1 MPKLEEFITT
11 LNTLKT
17 LSQSITE
24 EQRKGLLQQAVQE
37 HGLSIDEASE
47 ILNASGLIV
56 GERVNFFEVLG
67 FTIEEIENQTEE
79 AITINVDIAHNKY
92 YTESLRAGG
101 LPRPDGK
108 TQEQWRNILNQARDT
123 LKNPQKRIEHIT
135 SLNTETPQP
144 IDPIPIENHPI
155 SEIDA
160 IAPPEITSISTA
172 MPNDMVHIPAG
183 EFQMGNNHKDK
194 NTQDDLAKTVQ
205 VDAFCMD
212 KYPVTN
218 AQYKKFI
225 DAVPAWRKGSNWRRH
240 TALRK
245 RMFPTKTTHQF
256 FDANYLMDWDNNY
269 FPIGKDDYPVTHVS
283 WFAAMAYARW
293 MGKRL
298 PTEAEWEKA
307 ARGGLTAKKYPWGDN
322 LDSTKASVD
331 NFTGE
336 TNSVGKYPANNY
348 GLFDMVGN
356 VWEWCLDEYDP
367 DYLTILPQQN
377 PIAGINSE
385 EDLKELFAYFWEIT
399 TDRVLRGGTL
409 INKAWHGDRFLNTT
423 LPVQIIVRNSGRPLL
438 TNFLT
443 SWYGS
448 SFTARIGFRCV
459 WDTGLKKS

>member
-11 LNTLKT
+11 LNTLKA
-17 LSQSITE
+17 LSQTITE

-47 ILNASGLIV
+47 ILNASGLTV
-56 GERVNFFEVLG
+56 GENLNFFEILG

-144 IDPIPIENHPI
+144 IDPIPIEDHPI
-155 SEIDA
+155 SETDA
-160 IAPPEITSISTA
+160 IAPPEKTSISTA

-183 EFQMGNNHKDK
+183 EFQMGSKKEND

-205 VDAFCMD
+205 VDAFFMD

-218 AQYKKFI
+218 AQYKRFI
-225 DAVPAWRKGSNWRRH
+225 MAVPIWNKPSKRLYQKRLIKRKSR
-240 TALRK
+240 
-245 RMFPTKTTHQF
+245 TKPEYQS
-256 FDANYLMDWDNNY
+256 FDRYYLIDWNEDNY
-269 FPIGKDDYPVTHVS
+269 PEGKDDHPVTNIS
-283 WFAAMAYARW
+283 WYAAMAYARW
-293 MGKRL
+293 IGKRL
-298 PTEAEWEKA
+298 PTEVEWEKA
-307 ARGGLTAKKYPWGDN
+307 ARGGLTAKKYPWGDK
-322 LDSTKASVD
+322 LDSSKASVEKPV
-331 NFTGE
+331 GE
-336 TNSVGKYPANNY
+336 TYSVGKYPANNY

-367 DYLTILPQQN
+367 DSFQSLTTKKL
-377 PIAGINSE
+377 IAGENTKA
-385 EDLKELFAYFWEIT
+385 DLDHIISNFWEVKTRRI
-399 TDRVLRGGTL
+399 LRGGALLDT
-409 INKAWHGDRFLNTT
+409 AS
-423 LPVQIIVRNSGRPLL
+423 PVQTTAKCNSHPMV
-438 TNFLT
+438 TTFLT
-443 SWYGS
+443 LSYPS
-448 SFTARIGFRCV
+448 NLVPKIGFRCV
-459 WDTGLKKS
+459 WDAGLKKS

>member
-11 LNTLKT
+11 LNTLKA
-17 LSQSITE
+17 LSQTITE

-47 ILNASGLIV
+47 ILNASGLTV
-56 GERVNFFEVLG
+56 GENVNFFEVLG
-67 FTIEEIENQTEE
+67 FTIKEIENQTEE

-144 IDPIPIENHPI
+144 IDPIPIEDHPI
-155 SEIDA
+155 SETDA
-160 IAPPEITSISTA
+160 IAPPEKTSISTA
-172 MPNDMVHIPAG
+172 MPDDMVHIPAG
-183 EFQMGNNHKDK
+183 EFQMGSNQKNE
-194 NTQDDLAKTVQ
+194 NTQGDLAKTVH
-205 VDAFCMD
+205 VDAFFMD

-218 AQYKKFI
+218 AQYKRFI
-225 DAVPAWRKGSNWRRH
+225 IAVPIWSKPPKRLHQQRLIKRKSR
-240 TALRK
+240 
-245 RMFPTKTTHQF
+245 TKPEYQS
-256 FDANYLMDWDNNY
+256 FDRYYLIDWNGDNY
-269 FPIGKDDYPVTHVS
+269 PEGKDDHPVTNIS
-283 WFAAMAYARW
+283 WYAAMAYARW
-293 MGKRL
+293 IGKRL
-298 PTEAEWEKA
+298 PTEVEWEKA
-307 ARGGLTAKKYPWGDN
+307 ARGGLTAKKYPWGDK
-322 LDSTKASVD
+322 LDSTKANVD

-409 INKAWHGDRFLNTT
+409 INKAWHGDRFLNTA
-423 LPVQIIVRNSGRPLL
+423 LPVQTIVRNSGRPLL

-459 WDTGLKKS
+459 WNAGLKKS